1 MNNEAAGAALHRR
14 NEILRIVSEETVRS
28 QEELAERLAR
38 RGYRVAQPTL
48 SRDLKDLA
56 LVKLPGGYAPAPGLG
71 DAPRVRSR
79 EEREEKLDRVLREFA
94 LSVEVAGTLVVVRT
108 PPADAHPLARA
119 IDEAG
124 LPGVAGT
131 IAGDDTIF
139 LAAKGAAAASN
150 VARRLLRPV
159 APRAPERPSRPRR
172 PTPARRPRA

>member
-1 MNNEAAGAALHRR
+1 VNNEAAGAALHRR
-14 NEILRIVSEETVRS
+14 NEILRIVSEEPVRS
-28 QEELAERLAR
+28 QEELAERLAK

-56 LVKLPGGYAPAPGLG
+56 IVKLPGGYAPAPGLG

-79 EEREEKLDRVLREFA
+79 EEREERLDRVLREFA

-139 LAAKGAAAASN
+139 LAAKGAAAAAD

-159 APRAPERPSRPRR
+159 APRPPGRPSR
-172 PTPARRPRA
+172 ARRPHA